1 MFSRILIASIAIAA
15 LLPTSLSCSPSQA
28 NPSDG
33 PSPLTIGTD
42 GPAPPATIGYTIN
55 HFALLVN
62 NLTATRRFYGDILG
76 MRHIFTFQASPTY
89 SVMYMGHAQGGKNGT
104 GYMTGAELFAQKDN
118 IEGLIEFVYLET
130 NNVRN
135 TIPSLPPTPFYLC
148 SNNFRR

>member
-1 MFSRILIASIAIAA
+1 MFSRILIASLAIAV

-33 PSPLTIGTD
+33 LTIGTD

-62 NLTATRRFYGDILG
+62 NLTATRHFYGDILG

-89 SVMYMGHAQGGKNGT
+89 SVMYMGHAQGGKNGI

-135 TIPSLPPTPFYLC
+135 TTPSFPLTILLVC
-148 SNNFRR
+148 SNNSRR